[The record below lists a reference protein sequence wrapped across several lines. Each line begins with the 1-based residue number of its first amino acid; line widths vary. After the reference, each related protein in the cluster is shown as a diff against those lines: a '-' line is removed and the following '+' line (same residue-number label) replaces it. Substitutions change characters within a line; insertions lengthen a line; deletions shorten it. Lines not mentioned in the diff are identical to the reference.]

1 MVLSMLVILRD
12 RGLPLPA
19 GAILISPWV
28 DLTHSFPSVAE
39 GSSLDYIPEH
49 GFMHRPSPA
58 WPPPNV
64 DDLMAIRKGGDKK
77 TANGTDE
84 NGNTRA
90 DQNHDS
96 ETAVQGFAVREY
108 AAGDSTAAT
117 QLVYPGL
124 QGNLERVKTH
134 QILANEADNLVVPMQ
149 DGTVVEIKDQIQMYA
164 PNQLL
169 SHPLVSP
176 VLQPSLGGLPP
187 LLVLAGG
194 GELLRDE
201 QIYLAHKAADP
212 TGYPPNDAYL
222 DEYDPERKIL
232 HKYEP
237 TYVQLQ
243 VWDDLCHVAP
253 TLSWTRPAKLMFRSI
268 AQFGAWAL
276 ARAQK
281 DEIDIP
287 EDDASSAHSAAS
299 NKSSATDPEHQAEP
313 VSAPSCVGKA
323 GDPLP
328 PFHKHMIRQRVDR
341 HGVTY
346 PLDDPSTLR
355 ALKQPPAKVG
365 AINPD
370 IVKKWLGAKKAWDK
384 KFAAEK
390 LRVQRHRIRDFER
403 GYYGF
408 DGESPPACA
417 LASRRREKDAVP
429 KPARKSYT
437 MTLWSIFGSKHDK
450 TIVKKEAKAEEIP
463 HTSNIGVDG
472 PAESNVVTEKTSKP
486 RDESLSRQKSERE
499 ERGLSPQPS
508 RDRSTSPSRSLSDGE
523 QANDR
528 AEEDQKEP
536 GSAPWSTSVDDGLR
550 READIP
556 AILIPGVHIDDSCQ
570 SSRTM
575 AGLEADGV
583 TSASGE

>member
-1 MVLSMLVILRD
+1 MIANSMLVILRD

-49 GFMHRPSPA
+49 GFMHRPSHA
-58 WPPPNV
+58 WPPPNA
-64 DDLMAIRKGGDKK
+64 DDLMAIRKGAGRDTTDK
-77 TANGTDE
+77 TDE
-84 NGNTRA
+84 DSSAREDKSPA
-90 DQNHDS
+90 S
-96 ETAVQGFAVREY
+96 ETAVQGFAVRES
-108 AAGDSTAAT
+108 ATAAAH
-117 QLVYPGL
+117 LVYPGL
-124 QGNLERVKTH
+124 QSGLEPVKTQ
-134 QILANEADNLVVPMQ
+134 QILANEADNLVVPME

-187 LLVLAGG
+187 LLILTGG

-212 TGYPPNDAYL
+212 ADYPPNDAYL

-253 TLSWTRPAKLMFRSI
+253 TLSWTRPAKFMYRSI

-276 ARAQK
+276 ARAQQG
-281 DEIDIP
+281 EIDIP
-287 EDDASSAHSAAS
+287 EDDTSSISSTASV
-299 NKSSATDPEHQAEP
+299 KSSATDPERQAQP
-313 VSAPSCVGKA
+313 ASVGKA

-341 HGVTY
+341 HGMTY
-346 PLDDPSTLR
+346 PLEPPSTIR
-355 ALKQPPAKVG
+355 ALQQPPSKVG

-390 LRVQRHRIRDFER
+390 LRVQRQRIKEFKG

-408 DGESPPACA
+408 NGESPPACA
-417 LASRRREKDAVP
+417 LASRRREMDIVRP
-429 KPARKSYT
+429 KRARKSYA
-437 MTLWSIFGSKHDK
+437 MMLWSRIGSRHDK
-450 TIVKKEAKAEEIP
+450 TIMRSQAKAEKVP
-463 HTSNIGVDG
+463 HTSNISVDG
-472 PAESNVVTEKTSKP
+472 QAGSDVVSEKTSKP
-486 RDESLSRQKSERE
+486 RGESLSRHRSSPEQLSRANHNRSSSQIRIVSDDEPVKST
-499 ERGLSPQPS
+499 P
-508 RDRSTSPSRSLSDGE
+508 
-523 QANDR
+523 
-528 AEEDQKEP
+528 EEDQKGSE
-536 GSAPWSTSVDDGLR
+536 SAPASSSVEGLR
-550 READIP
+550 SEADTP
-556 AILIPGVHIDDSCQ
+556 
-570 SSRTM
+570 
-575 AGLEADGV
+575 
-583 TSASGE
+583 